1 MIFNRHFR
9 QKISRNVFF
18 YERHQNVVRDM
29 MSELMGQYR
38 LVRQNLLLTTLCRGI
53 KICMAA
59 RQNKKESKRDGG
71 ICSKKVLM

>member
-1 MIFNRHFR
+1 
-9 QKISRNVFF
+9 
-18 YERHQNVVRDM
+18 